1 VSPRHAVLAILGL
14 LLVAGSALPEERVSI
29 TFKEVKVKGFMG
41 LFDSPAVAHRDPP
54 DDGQVGSPER
64 GVRPG
69 NPAPSL
75 PGTLPRTHDVP
86 LAAVRA
92 RPTQPMAFAPG
103 QGTANPSF
111 TQHGFLVEVFWAV
124 RIGTPEAFFRRAHFH
139 PPDLASGFEGQHFGN
154 PTELHGLY
162 IRSLD
167 GKPFGVK
174 SLRYR
179 VTYNREL
186 LHKPFSIE
194 GFSNYNVNVLV
205 SRTFDPRL
213 SVRTQFV
220 TFPVGLPA
228 GNDVTL
234 PWWTLP
240 VTGFELVDHVYI
252 ASSASVDFDDIVLT
266 RFGGATNPGKEGDQ

>member
-1 VSPRHAVLAILGL
+1 MRPSRVVLAILSVL
-14 LLVAGSALPEERVSI
+14 LFAGPALPEEHVVI
-29 TFKEVKVKGFMG
+29 NFNGAKVKGFMG
-41 LFDSPAVAHRDPP
+41 LFDSPAVAHLDPP
-54 DDGQVGSPER
+54 ANWQLRSPQQGVGAGGTEPN
-64 GVRPG
+64 V
-69 NPAPSL
+69 
-75 PGTLPRTHDVP
+75 PGTFPPNDDTP
-86 LAAVRA
+86 PGAVRV

-111 TQHGFLVEVFWAV
+111 TQHGFLVEAFWAV
-124 RIGTPEAFFRRAHFH
+124 RVGTPEAFFKHAHFH

-154 PTELHGLY
+154 PSELHGLY

-167 GKPFGVK
+167 GKPFGVR

-179 VTYNREL
+179 VTSNREL
-186 LHKPFSIE
+186 PRKPFSIE

-220 TFPVGLPA
+220 PFPIGVPA
-228 GNDVTL
+228 GNDPTL

-240 VTGFELVDHVYI
+240 VTGFELVDQVYV
-252 ASSASVDFDDIVLT
+252 ASSASVDFNDIALT
-266 RFGGATNPGKEGDQ
+266 RFGGSTDPWKEGDQ

>member
-1 VSPRHAVLAILGL
+1 MSPRHVVLAILVL
-14 LLVAGSALPEERVSI
+14 LLAAGPALPEEHVII
-29 TFKEVKVKGFMG
+29 TFNGVKVKGFMG
-41 LFDSPAVAHRDPP
+41 LFDSPAVAHLGPP
-54 DDGQVGSPER
+54 DDGQVRSPEA

-69 NPAPSL
+69 DPAPSL
-75 PGTLPRTHDVP
+75 PGTIPHDVP
-86 LAAVRA
+86 LGAVRA

-124 RIGTPEAFFRRAHFH
+124 RTGTPEGYFKHAHFH
-139 PPDLASGFEGQHFGN
+139 PPDLAAGFEGQHFGN

-179 VTYNREL
+179 VTHNREL
-186 LHKPFSIE
+186 PRKPFSIE
-194 GFSNYNVNVLV
+194 GFSNYNVNVLL

-213 SVRTQFV
+213 PVRTQFV
-220 TFPVGLPA
+220 AFPIGLPL
-228 GNDVTL
+228 GNGVTL

-240 VTGFELVDHVYI
+240 VTGFDLVDQVYVT
-252 ASSASVDFDDIVLT
+252 SSASVDFDDIVLT
-266 RFGGATNPGKEGDQ
+266 RFGGATDDPAKEGDE

>member
-1 VSPRHAVLAILGL
+1 MSLRHVVLAILGV
-14 LLVAGSALPEERVSI
+14 LLVAGSALPGQPVII
-29 TFKEVKVKGFMG
+29 TFSGVEVKGFMG
-41 LFDSPAVAHRDPP
+41 LFDSPAMAHLDPP
-54 DDGQVGSPER
+54 DDGQLRSAEQ

-69 NPAPSL
+69 DPSPNL
-75 PGTLPRTHDVP
+75 PGTRTQDVP
-86 LAAVRA
+86 LGAVRA
-92 RPTQPMAFAPG
+92 RPTHPMAFAPG
-103 QGTANPSF
+103 HGTANPSF
-111 TQHGFLVEVFWAV
+111 TQHGFLVEAFWAA
-124 RIGTPEAFFRRAHFH
+124 RIGTPEAFFKRAHFH

-194 GFSNYNVNVLV
+194 GFSNYNVNVLI

-220 TFPVGLPA
+220 AFPVGVPT
-228 GNDVTL
+228 GNDVRL

-240 VTGFELVDHVYI
+240 VTSFELVDQVYV
-252 ASSASVDFDDIVLT
+252 ASSASVDFDDIVFT
-266 RFGGATNPGKEGDQ
+266 RFGGAPDPGREGEQ